1 MNTILDRYHTFLPNL
16 KESWVLVLLLVVG
29 GGIGGSIVAVV
40 ATLIFP
46 WLTSWNTV
54 IAYPLMFIPPFF
66 YIALRVYN
74 TRDTLSVPFHNP
86 DYGKVGAP
94 LFFILLLIL
103 VISAAVAIDP
113 LTDILEMPDYMK
125 KFLDMMSDNKLSGFI
140 AVSVFAPVLEEFF
153 CRGLILRG
161 LLNTMKPWKAIAWSA
176 LIFGVIHLNPWQAIP
191 AFLIGLLLGWIYYK
205 SRSLWAVIF
214 MHFVNNSISFLIIVL
229 FPALPQD
236 YSLRDILKGSSYYY
250 LYILTLIS
258 LTLIIYVIKKGYD
271 KALPDKIHP
280 NYQRESMGG
289 DQTGK

>member
-1 MNTILDRYHTFLPNL
+1 MIKRYHTFLPNL
-16 KESWVLVLLLVVG
+16 KESWLLVLLLVVG

-46 WLTSWNTV
+46 ELISWNTV

-74 TRDTLSVPFHNP
+74 TRGTLSVPFHNP

-103 VISAAVAIDP
+103 VISAGVAIDP

-125 KFLDMMSDNKLSGFI
+125 KFLDTLSDNKLTGFI
-140 AVSVFAPVLEEFF
+140 TLAVFAPILEEFF
-153 CRGLILRG
+153 CRGIILRG
-161 LLNTMKPWKAIAWSA
+161 LLSVMKPWKAILWSA

-214 MHFVNNSISFLIIVL
+214 MHFVNNGTAFLMLVF

-236 YSLRDILKGSSYYY
+236 FSLRDIFTGNSYYY
-250 LYILTLIS
+250 LYFLALIL
-258 LTLIIYVIKKGYD
+258 LTLIIYVIKKGHD
-271 KALPDKIHP
+271 KALPDQIRP
-280 NYQRESMGG
+280 NYQRESLGR
-289 DQTGK
+289 DQTGN